1 MASTSSQLEAAPA
14 TGPSPNG
21 KLLVMLTPLGAEAA
35 GAALDNLG
43 RAFSGQEVAVA
54 ALDVSSDSMASLD
67 RRYPNLQ
74 MLQDTP
80 GAAPSGGWVLTAA
93 DFFNLYKTAK
103 ENESS
108 GCVLLGPESQ
118 SLSAEAIRGL
128 ADAVAKGADLAVPR
142 YDAGPRE
149 GLVNSALLYP
159 VTRAIFGGRPRY
171 PLAVDLGMSMRMA
184 ARLAAVAQKVT
195 AMNQNDALMWPVAE
209 AAAANFSIV
218 EVEAGKRIFPQPES
232 ADLNTLLAH
241 IASSLFAEVETY
253 AAFWQ
258 RARVVPQLLR
268 DALPVALDADTFP
281 DVRPMLESFQLA
293 YKNLHEIWSLVLP
306 PNSLLALKRLSQMPW
321 ESFRMGDSLW
331 ARTVYDFILAYR
343 LRTINRGHLLGA
355 LTPLYLAWV
364 ASHILLAHSGIDPE
378 KHVEE
383 VALAFETDKA
393 YLVSRWRWPDRFN
406 P

>member
-1 MASTSSQLEAAPA
+1 MASVPSELEAATA
-14 TGPSPNG
+14 SVASASG
-21 KLLVMLTPLGAEAA
+21 KLLVLLTPLAPESVEAT
-35 GAALDNLG
+35 LDKLG
-43 RAFSGQEVAVA
+43 VAFAGQEVAIA
-54 ALDVSSDSMASLD
+54 ASDIPPEIAEGMA
-67 RRYPNLQ
+67 RRHPHLQ
-74 MLQDTP
+74 LVQDTP
-80 GAAPSGGWVLTAA
+80 GAVQTGGWVLNAA
-93 DFFNLYKTAK
+93 DFFNVYKKAK
-103 ENESS
+103 ESESS

-128 ADAVAKGADLAVPR
+128 ADGVAKGSDLVVPR

-159 VTRAIFGGRPRY
+159 VTRAIFGGRPRF
-171 PLAVDLGMSMRMA
+171 PMAVDLGMSMRMA
-184 ARLAAVAQKVT
+184 ARLATVAQRFT

-209 AAAANFSIV
+209 AAAANFSIA
-218 EVEAGKRIFPQPES
+218 EVEAGKRTFPQPES

-241 IASSLFAEVETY
+241 IASSLFTEVETY

-258 RARVVPQLLR
+258 RSRVSPQAARAAVPFT
-268 DALPVALDADTFP
+268 LDADAFP
-281 DVRPMLESFQLA
+281 DVQPMLESFQIA

-306 PNSLLALKRLSQMPW
+306 PNSLLALKRLSQMPP

-364 ASHILLAHSGIDPE
+364 ASHILLARSGVDPE
-378 KHVEE
+378 KHVED

-393 YLVSRWRWPDRFN
+393 YMVSRWRWPDRFN